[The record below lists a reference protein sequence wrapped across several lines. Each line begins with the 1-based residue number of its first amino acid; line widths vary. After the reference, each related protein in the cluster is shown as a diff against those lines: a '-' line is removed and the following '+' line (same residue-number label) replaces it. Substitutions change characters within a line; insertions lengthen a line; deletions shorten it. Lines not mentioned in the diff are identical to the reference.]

1 MKERS
6 SNDLLKEPGEV
17 STSADAKA
25 LEKLFEELTRC
36 KEDDQQRNWMLY
48 EDEGR
53 IMKLLNHVCDRLQN
67 APHNASLHVLKRFKY
82 FYVNNLIEY
91 YQMEVRWSLRRLLI
105 EAFLLMCYLDAN
117 IISIMLNS
125 VLPLELVQDI
135 YQTKVSY
142 IYILRFIYEKGRFC
156 RNTYVSVMTVRN
168 LLILKG
174 NCFYFDVLQPC
185 YSSIEG
191 DSILLY

>member
-1 MKERS
+1 
-6 SNDLLKEPGEV
+6 
-17 STSADAKA
+17 
-25 LEKLFEELTRC
+25 
-36 KEDDQQRNWMLY
+36 
-48 EDEGR
+48 
-53 IMKLLNHVCDRLQN
+53 MKLLNHVCDRLQN
-67 APHNASLHVLKRFKY
+67 APHNASLHVVKRFKY

-142 IYILRFIYEKGRFC
+142 IYYVLFTKKDAFVEIRTFRWWLLEIYWSSKEIAFISTFYNLVTVPLKVIRFC
-156 RNTYVSVMTVRN
+156 YIRGQSTYVRT
-168 LLILKG
+168 LIKDLW
-174 NCFYFDVLQPC
+174 
-185 YSSIEG
+185 SIK
-191 DSILLY
+191 

>member
-1 MKERS
+1 MLYKYVHRILSNYLFFSLKERS

-53 IMKLLNHVCDRLQN
+53 ITKLLNHVCDRLQN

-142 IYILRFIYEKGRFC
+142 FSF
-156 RNTYVSVMTVRN
+156 
-168 LLILKG
+168 
-174 NCFYFDVLQPC
+174 
-185 YSSIEG
+185 
-191 DSILLY
+191 

>member
-142 IYILRFIYEKGRFC
+142 VLLHFIYEQVVMCQTPFYRTSNELEHHFS
-156 RNTYVSVMTVRN
+156 NT
-168 LLILKG
+168 
-174 NCFYFDVLQPC
+174 
-185 YSSIEG
+185 E
-191 DSILLY
+191 